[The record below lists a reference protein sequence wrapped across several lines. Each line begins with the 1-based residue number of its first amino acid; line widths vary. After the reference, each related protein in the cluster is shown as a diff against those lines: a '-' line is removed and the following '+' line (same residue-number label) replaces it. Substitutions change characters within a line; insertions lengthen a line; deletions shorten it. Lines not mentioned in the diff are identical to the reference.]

1 MEDRSRNII
10 AGAALGACLGAVVGW
25 LIARRE
31 QGGGDESAL
40 VEVDKGRAFSL
51 LWAVIGVVRLV
62 LELDAG
68 GE

>member
-1 MEDRSRNII
+1 MDDKSRNVI
-10 AGAALGACLGAVVGW
+10 AGAAIGACLGAVAGW
-25 LIARRE
+25 VIARRE
-31 QGGGDESAL
+31 QGGDGENAL
-40 VEVDKGRAFSL
+40 VELDKGRAFSL